1 LKVSWRKYAAATLK
15 IEDKYV
21 NSIREAIA
29 SHLRSFTDNLTQY
42 GQDYAVSQLTLTPW
56 NNDLIPILQALYKDA
71 GLQGAKRQYRE
82 LKDSI
87 KEGRKFNLLG
97 TNEAWIEAVLDYL
110 RIHLLNK
117 AVAPITQTTKEHILK
132 VLDIALKEGWS
143 YSDIVKTLQ
152 DEGYLGARARLVV
165 RTEVNRASNV
175 GHKIGAQTFPY
186 EVTKKWS
193 AARDHRTRHSHRDVH
208 NKEVEENGKFIVD
221 VYKGKVKIGT
231 EEMEH
236 PGDPNASAGN
246 VVNCRCRQ
254 LYEPKRDVNGN
265 LILRPTNT
273 PRIVDTRT
281 PTLTQLFS
289 KALK

>member
-1 LKVSWRKYAAATLK
+1 MKERWKKYAADTLK
-15 IEDKYV
+15 LENKYV
-21 NSIREAIA
+21 NSIQNALAAHI
-29 SHLRSFTDNLTQY
+29 SSFTDNLRQY
-42 GQDYAVSQLTLTPW
+42 GPNHAVSQLTLTPW
-56 NNDLIPILQALYKDA
+56 NNDLIPILQSLYKDA
-71 GLQGAKRQYRE
+71 GLHGARRQYRE
-82 LKDSI
+82 LKDAV
-87 KEGRKFNLLG
+87 KVGRKFNLLG
-97 TNEAWIEAVLDYL
+97 TNEAWTQAVLDYL
-110 RIHLLNK
+110 KIHLLNK
-117 AVAPITQTTKEHILK
+117 AVTPITQTTKEHILK

-143 YSDIVKTLQ
+143 IDDIVKEL
-152 DEGYLGARARLVV
+152 ESKEYLVARARLVV

-175 GHKIGAQTFPY
+175 GHKIGAQSFPY
-186 EVTKKWS
+186 EVVKKWS

-208 NKEVEENGKFIVD
+208 NQSVEENGKFLVD
-221 VYKGKVKIGT
+221 MYKGKKKIGQ

-254 LYEPKRDVNGN
+254 VYEPKRDPQGR

-281 PTLTQLFS
+281 PTLTQLFN